1 MMTTRRSS
9 RKYGRHWIAGRT
21 DCAFWANPLSC
32 AARTHCAVWNDL
44 PNLLTLGRIAIVV
57 IIVLVLRDEGPVAGA
72 AAAALFFLACLTDYY
87 DGLLARKYSLTTTL
101 GKFLDPLADKL
112 LVAAIL
118 IMLVGMSREPRVP
131 SWLVVIVVGRE
142 IAVTGLRAIASGE
155 GIIVSAE
162 ELGKYKMIFQM
173 FALHGLLLHYG
184 YLGIDFHLAGM
195 YFLWVSTIVSLWS
208 GGVYT
213 ARVTREIQ
221 THRLGSGVG

>member
-1 MMTTRRSS
+1 
-9 RKYGRHWIAGRT
+9 
-21 DCAFWANPLSC
+21 
-32 AARTHCAVWNDL
+32 VWNDL

-57 IIVLVLRDEGPVAGA
+57 VIVLVLRDEGPVTGA

-118 IMLVGMSREPRVP
+118 IMLVGMRREPSVP
-131 SWLVVIVVGRE
+131 AWLVVIVVGRE

-173 FALHGLLLHYG
+173 FALHGLLLHYV

-208 GGVYT
+208 GGMYT

-221 THRLGSGVG
+221 THRLGSGVA